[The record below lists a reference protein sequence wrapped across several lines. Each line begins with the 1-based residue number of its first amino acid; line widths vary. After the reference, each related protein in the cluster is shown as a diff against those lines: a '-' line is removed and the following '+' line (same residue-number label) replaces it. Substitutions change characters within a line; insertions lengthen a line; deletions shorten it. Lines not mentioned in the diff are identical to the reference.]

1 MIFECRR
8 PAALITVCTLLVSCV
23 TTAPPPGINQLEPSQ
38 KESLWQIRKPL
49 LESINQWKIRGK
61 IGVKTGSK
69 GGSATLKW
77 RYQGGNQ
84 RIELYGPFGGGRII
98 ITADSSGAVL
108 KDTKGRVIKG
118 ATASEVLYERL
129 GWHVPFNQL
138 VHWVR
143 GLPDGSAHSRTLDD
157 DGRLR
162 SLTQDNWDITYQA
175 YKQVAGAP
183 VETML
188 PTRLNISAVPGT
200 IEIYSDKGEYLGDQ
214 LSVKVILQRW
224 SEIALVR

>member
-1 MIFECRR
+1 MIFEFRR
-8 PAALITVCTLLVSCV
+8 PAALITICTLLVSCV

-38 KESLWQIRKPL
+38 KESLWQIQKPL

-61 IGVKTGSK
+61 IGVKTGPK

-77 RYQGGNQ
+77 RYQGDNQ
-84 RIELYGPFGGGRII
+84 RIELYGPFGGGRVI

-138 VHWVR
+138 VHWAR
-143 GLPDGSAHSRTLDD
+143 GLPDGSAHSRTLND